1 MLKATLPGDL
11 NGANPSMSRTLTLDS
26 YQRVTKIDTT
36 QAGVFLQRD
45 TLSYNQV
52 DQITSRGWISAN
64 NAAENQHLENATYDK
79 VGRITQAS
87 IAGGTTTAVTYNDA
101 GDITSKT
108 GVGNYSYTLGTHRLA
123 AIVGSAGGVT
133 NPSYTYDANG
143 NMLTGAGISAT
154 WTSFNMVA
162 SISRYGA
169 TDSFHYGPDNERI
182 VQESPTTLTLYSLS
196 SGFELEAPYSAS
208 NCKKQDMSGCVWEAR
223 IYVQAEGKARAL
235 LIDRANN
242 TRAWRYL
249 HHDHLGSVTLVT
261 DHTGAVQARYG
272 FDAWGARRNAN
283 GTAQTGTIAPE
294 VDRGYTDSCT

>member
-1 MLKATLPGDL
+1 
-11 NGANPSMSRTLTLDS
+11 
-26 YQRVTKIDTT
+26 
-36 QAGVFLQRD
+36 
-45 TLSYNQV
+45 
-52 DQITSRGWISAN
+52 
-64 NAAENQHLENATYDK
+64 
-79 VGRITQAS
+79 
-87 IAGGTTTAVTYNDA
+87 
-101 GDITSKT
+101 
-108 GVGNYSYTLGTHRLA
+108 
-123 AIVGSAGGVT
+123 VT
-133 NPSYTYDANG
+133 NPSYMYDNNG

-154 WTSFNMVA
+154 WMSFNMVA

-242 TRAWRYL
+242 TRAWRYM
-249 HHDHLGSVTLVT
+249 HHDHLGSVTMVT

-294 VDRGYTDSCT
+294 VDRGYTGHT